1 MSDFPVLISYCN
13 NGYYDFATN
22 LLINLN
28 IKIKNHKVHFFC
40 LDNDIFTKLK
50 ALKLE
55 NLDVTF
61 TLINLNTAK
70 GFQNYGT
77 FNYNKITHTKMGIIE
92 SALKLYNFIHFVD
105 CDVVCI
111 NEPNIEHYKKYTPN
125 ILH

>member
-77 FNYNKITHTKMGIIE
+77 FNYNKITSFYSSVAT
-92 SALKLYNFIHFVD
+92 FVT
-105 CDVVCI
+105 CI
-111 NEPNIEHYKKYTPN
+111 MK
-125 ILH
+125 